1 MYTIM
6 CMNFNKINKI
16 NKLQYQSNVVQVL
29 IIFCSIIYKVVGH
42 TCQVISIC

>member
-16 NKLQYQSNVVQVL
+16 NKLQYQSNVVL
-29 IIFCSIIYKVVGH
+29 FSLYFVV
-42 TCQVISIC
+42 